1 MNGFALLYFKLNFT
15 VIHLLELLA
24 IINAFDYKVHGTSIK
39 SPIVLF
45 WFIKE
50 KVVDFFRLYDRK

>member
-1 MNGFALLYFKLNFT
+1 MEQAL
-15 VIHLLELLA
+15 
-24 IINAFDYKVHGTSIK
+24 K

-50 KVVDFFRLYDRK
+50 KAVDFFRLYDRK